1 MEEELQTVSNL
12 EVQQLYFLT
21 LNNLVI
27 IVTNKIHE
35 ITIHYSNYISIYLCS
50 FSGVSCYGEI
60 HSIFRYKL
68 FEYIWRRNL
77 VKIVITIPQDN
88 WKLTVM
94 RNADKNT
101 HAQCVSHVSCMR
113 THMHYLHSS
122 FIQLTLPLAVHIC
135 IEPLELLQCIL
146 TLVGVAS

>member
-1 MEEELQTVSNL
+1 MSNL

-35 ITIHYSNYISIYLCS
+35 ITIHYISIYLCS

-68 FEYIWRRNL
+68 FEYVLQKWTNQRSNL
-77 VKIVITIPQDN
+77 VKLVITTSHKTN
-88 WKLTVM
+88 WKLAVM
-94 RNADKNT
+94 RNVDKNT
-101 HAQCVSHVSCMR
+101 HAQCVSHVSCMH
-113 THMHYLHSS
+113 THAFFIYTTYPPTCCTYLY
-122 FIQLTLPLAVHIC
+122 
-135 IEPLELLQCIL
+135 
-146 TLVGVAS
+146 